1 MRLILTLAAGGSAIA
16 ENDKIRTLSSGSIS
30 IGRAPGNG
38 WVLPDPERS
47 LSKTHCTITEEG
59 GRFVLTDLSTNG
71 IFINGSQ
78 QATERDSRVV
88 LNDGDTLRLGNYTIS
103 AAAIDDRTAAFA
115 PQDDIGLTADGFAG
129 GGSGGAGSGGAGR
142 GLGQPGAILPAG
154 SGFNRTGPLD
164 VDPLDDPLG
173 RVPDAS
179 FHHPVAAVPVPPQM
193 PDPFDRGEPSRH
205 RSIELD
211 ADLFRGS
218 QPNTEWPGASR
229 PDNAAAISQA
239 MPAMRV
245 THSIPPGEIDFDALI
260 GDLGNHAAPVR
271 PVPPPA
277 APVPHPMVPP
287 PIAVPDPFFEPPR
300 PRPSEATQPQLSPLD
315 LPSVPGAAVWTG
327 AAEPSPAPVSPS
339 LTSPPR
345 AEAAADVQPPP
356 PAAAAA
362 PSREVVPGPA
372 GRDGD
377 ARAALMAFL
386 DGAGVADARIDD
398 SDPVA
403 ALRAAGSVFRALTEG
418 VREVL
423 ISRAS
428 IKSEMRI
435 EQTMIASH
443 GNNPLKFSVT
453 ADDAVGALLTS
464 KRPGYMAPLAATQE
478 ALSDIKSHEI
488 AVMVGVQTALLALLR
503 RFDPD
508 ELEKRL
514 TTSGLASVLPGAR
527 KSRYWD
533 GFRQTYGDI
542 TREAEDDFQAVFGRP
557 FAKAYAAQSR
567 KE

>member
-1 MRLILTLAAGGSAIA
+1 M
-16 ENDKIRTLSSGSIS
+16 LSTGSIS
-30 IGRAPGNG
+30 IGRASGND

-47 LSKTHCTITEEG
+47 LSKTHCSVTEEG

-103 AAAIDDRTAAFA
+103 AAAIDDRAAAFSS
-115 PQDDIGLTADGFAG
+115 QDDIGLAADGF
-129 GGSGGAGSGGAGR
+129 GGAGSGLDYPGAAPIDLPGGR
-142 GLGQPGAILPAG
+142 GL
-154 SGFNRTGPLD
+154 NRGGPLD

-173 RVPDAS
+173 RTPDAS
-179 FHHPVAAVPVPPQM
+179 FHHPIAAVPVPPQM
-193 PDPFDRGEPSRH
+193 LDPFDRGEPSRH

-211 ADLFRGS
+211 DDLFRGI
-218 QPNTEWPGASR
+218 QPNSEWPGASR

-245 THSIPPGEIDFDALI
+245 THSVPPGEIDFDALI
-260 GDLGNHAAPVR
+260 GDLGNHATPVR
-271 PVPPPA
+271 SAPPPA
-277 APVPHPMVPP
+277 APAAPVAFPSVPRPAVPP
-287 PIAVPDPFFEPPR
+287 PVTVPDPFFESPR
-300 PRPSEATQPQLSPLD
+300 PRPPEARLSPSSPPD
-315 LPSVPGAAVWTG
+315 GESVPGAPVWTG
-327 AAEPSPAPVSPS
+327 AAEPSPAP
-339 LTSPPR
+339 LSPPFTPAPR
-345 AEAAADVQPPP
+345 AAAAADVPP
-356 PAAAAA
+356 PAGA
-362 PSREVVPGPA
+362 PSRDAVPEPA
-372 GRDGD
+372 GRGGD
-377 ARAALMAFL
+377 ARTALMAFL

-398 SDPVA
+398 SDPEA
-403 ALRAAGSVFRALTEG
+403 ALRAAGAVFRALTEG

-453 ADDAVGALLTS
+453 ADDAVGALLTA
-464 KRPGYMAPLAATQE
+464 KRPGYMSPLAATQE

-514 TTSGLASVLPGAR
+514 TTSGLSAVLPGAR
-527 KSRYWD
+527 KARYWD